1 MDERQI
7 VTINTMHTCPMTTGN
22 TPHVGGPIIGP
33 GCSTATLNGIPIA
46 LQGDKC
52 ICAAGGQD
60 VILQGCPT
68 ATINGVPIAL
78 QGSPTAHGGTI
89 PAGVPGAVIITK
101 NTSVLGS
108 GAEGEPAVY
117 NLQWVKEEQ
126 IIRNSKIE
134 KVVTLVADTRNIPN
148 GEEVTVKVH
157 TPEQDGGSSMLTELK
172 GIVQDNQV
180 QVEWKVEQKEEPT
193 EPSTNCIVKFSLNEN
208 YSNLFGFDSYEM
220 SQKGS
225 NNPENLKKAYRSIDS
240 LSEEYLIPWVRIGKY
255 KYGKLVVTV
264 EGNFTKITFNDPK
277 SYFTFEPDTLTSK
290 DQEVKIT
297 CNNIIKEEEY
307 KVEVLSDGKLAGGL
321 MFLENSVKKLV
332 IQPIYVTQNSD
343 DGKNIDTFAN
353 NILLKQYF
361 DKSFAPLLIQYT
373 LESPFEL
380 NLDDPKWNQIPF
392 QRNKVEKIK
401 KTIGKGKRIIVK
413 TSQENTS
420 NDKRISLITDIA
432 HLYQSTKGYEE
443 NPPYPLFFTYWE
455 CQKEDDI
462 GNFIGSNNGIT
473 SSPSKYASMLFLAN
487 RDKIPSFDIPHE
499 VLHGLGLEHT
509 FDSKSTY
516 TFIQGATQNY
526 MDYKA
531 QQMDIKD
538 FAKEKH
544 YTFKWQWDLVRISR
558 WIEEQ
563 KIFLPIILLLLL
575 LVSCKTYKNVSCEF
589 DYFPTKDEMVLDSI
603 TYPLNQNISI
613 GHKTYRNF
621 KSSFNKNI
629 NYLAIDIDTLDVIL
643 TKYIDFNNG
652 KIKLTNFTISKSRN
666 IGKEYHFD
674 ENGNVT
680 KVIDNDEGFA
690 ICWQQALFIAKKY
703 AGKDAFEWMIG
714 KDFYKKRNA
723 WEIYYRKNKT
733 PYFLVIDAQTGEIVR
748 KGLRGGYVNDYIK

>member
-1 MDERQI
+1 MKTLNKNDIQNVMDIQNLLSFDTYYTLLNENTNDEQKYKQAKREFIRRQSQLLI
-7 VTINTMHTCPMTTGN
+7 TDGAEFICGVHKGSFRTNYQWDTINDKGVGRQCDVLPENFTFTDGFQILSIGTWQRIGSTTTFNDEYPLLFRSTIQITGKMPGN
-22 TPHVGGPIIGP
+22 NPPET
-33 GCSTATLNGIPIA
+33 
-46 LQGDKC
+46 
-52 ICAAGGQD
+52 
-60 VILQGCPT
+60 
-68 ATINGVPIAL
+68 
-78 QGSPTAHGGTI
+78 
-89 PAGVPGAVIITK
+89 
-101 NTSVLGS
+101 
-108 GAEGEPAVY
+108 Y
-117 NLQWVKEEQ
+117 NLQFTNAGQNFTYEDSIDEAYEQSIMGEKENNNKQ
-126 IIRNSKIE
+126 
-134 KVVTLVADTRNIPN
+134 
-148 GEEVTVKVH
+148 
-157 TPEQDGGSSMLTELK
+157 K
-172 GIVQDNQV
+172 G
-180 QVEWKVEQKEEPT
+180 T

-208 YSNLFGFDSYEM
+208 YDNLFGFDSYEM

-225 NNPENLKKAYRSIDS
+225 NAPENLKKAYRSIDS

-290 DQEVKIT
+290 DQEIKIT

-307 KVEVLSDGKLAGGL
+307 KVEVLADGKIAGGL